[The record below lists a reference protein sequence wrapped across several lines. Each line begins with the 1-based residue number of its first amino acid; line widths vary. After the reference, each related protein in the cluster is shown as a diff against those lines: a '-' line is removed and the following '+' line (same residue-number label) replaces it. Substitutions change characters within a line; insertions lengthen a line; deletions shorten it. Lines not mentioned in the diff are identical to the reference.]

1 MDGVKVAV
9 LGMDR
14 LIVTDWELV
23 SVATLDMSLL
33 DRDILQMD
41 KWVFSGI
48 VITVRLVK
56 TKQDGGVADMD
67 RELLARETER
77 LHFLFIQIYYSNIC
91 LQAVDWDGLVEE
103 VFIEELDK
111 MVDKMGGWKG

>member
-1 MDGVKVAV
+1 MRAV
-9 LGMDR
+9 VLVMDR
-14 LIVTDWELV
+14 LTVTVGELV
-23 SVATLDMSLL
+23 AVAILNMSLL
-33 DRDILQMD
+33 YRDIPQLD
-41 KWVFSGI
+41 KWVSSGI
-48 VITVRLVK
+48 AVTCRLVK

-111 MVDKMGGWKG
+111 MVDKMGGWTG